1 MALLPVEL
9 SDDLFAFQIGK
20 LEVGELLKNFMSN
33 FSRVRHGL
41 TMSLFTHERAQP
53 FS

>member
-20 LEVGELLKNFMSN
+20 LEVGELLKTSVSD
-33 FSRVRHGL
+33 FSQVHHGL
-41 TMSLFTHERAQP
+41 TVLFTNERVQP